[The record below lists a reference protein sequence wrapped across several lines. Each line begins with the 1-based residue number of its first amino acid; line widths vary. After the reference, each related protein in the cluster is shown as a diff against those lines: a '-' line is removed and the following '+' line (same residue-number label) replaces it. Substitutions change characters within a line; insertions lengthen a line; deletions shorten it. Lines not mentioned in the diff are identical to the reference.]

1 MALNPSEEEI
11 RLFVEM
17 APGISRNE
25 IIMRIKG
32 NNNNVEQALNEYYD
46 NPNTTKVKTEDS
58 SNYLFEAEC
67 FCSIYWIISHLISS
81 KRAAYRIQADDISQS
96 FNQYHTAQSRP
107 PSRLDNKFPV
117 SKTTYSPTDTTTG
130 NDLNSQ
136 ELDAD
141 LKKALA
147 LSAQEAGMIS
157 QDMDI
162 SSKSISNFGP
172 ATRELYDSNQWSIVP
187 LGKSASAEFNSNP
200 DPSDR
205 EREPGAPAFLKPSV
219 QNHDLGALITIYH
232 EIPMMRNNFL
242 NANDV
247 LENYGYDKLWWTGK
261 PVDSGRLHFDENV
274 FFNFNRELQR
284 LMAFLDSTERSYG
297 SVETLAN
304 TPELVASSRAL
315 DGSDKDCAFLD
326 AWRQLV
332 EEKYPEMIDQVFGS
346 GVASEETENDEKK
359 FAILELSLPNHSLY
373 ENLYDICDECLWP
386 NLQPLDIA
394 TSPYLSHIAEVIT
407 FKIEATNEE
416 KIIKFPEVWY
426 PDRYLKQSREATLD
440 MRKKKFDTLE
450 EIDKINKIEERLTI
464 VTSTNA
470 SCFTVKKMFEMSL
483 RHNEA
488 SLPDDRT
495 RISQEHEEAT
505 KNIDAV
511 PTNLDTELRNLVES
525 IDKKISDLN
534 RKKDILRADLREL
547 SNLYTQQS
555 SLPEAPKLTPYSLR
569 GLCTNR
575 NTMYVCQ
582 LINAPEDFSLSNE
595 PKLPINQWWRIQFSS
610 DNTPIVALEKTTIEH
625 VLIAASEESR
635 NPILVYASEKALSVP
650 KIPLPKPLQ
659 TFVQWDNRLFNTELQ
674 EERANQNTGSL
685 KTDSF
690 SKIGHQSALAS
701 SNPVKR
707 KFVYG
712 DSDDAGVESCRFE
725 GENSV
730 DSALNELSHQYFDSA
745 ISNLGNNIE
754 KGKEA
759 QNLIV
764 GIDPSLIEGCNS
776 SSENG
781 SLSSKK
787 ETVDKMDFVF
797 EKKEKEIYQR

>member
-1 MALNPSEEEI
+1 MALNPSEEQI

-17 APGISRNE
+17 APGISCNE

-32 NNNNVEQALNEYYD
+32 NNNDVEQALNEYYD
-46 NPNTTKVKTEDS
+46 NPNTTK
-58 SNYLFEAEC
+58 YLMDNFTSDIEQE
-67 FCSIYWIISHLISS
+67 SGSMNNQGIS
-81 KRAAYRIQADDISQS
+81 YRIHADDIPQS
-96 FNQYHTAQSRP
+96 FNQYNTAQSRP
-107 PSRLDNKFPV
+107 PSRIGNRFPV
-117 SKTTYSPTDTTTG
+117 SKTMYSPTETTTA
-130 NDLNSQ
+130 NDLNIQ
-136 ELDAD
+136 EQDAD

-157 QDMDI
+157 QDMDV

-187 LGKSASAEFNSNP
+187 LGKSSPAEFNSDP

-205 EREPGAPAFLKPSV
+205 EREPGAPAFLKPCA
-219 QNHDLGALITIYH
+219 QNHNLGALITIYH

-261 PVDSGRLHFDENV
+261 PIDSGRLHADENV
-274 FFNFNRELQR
+274 FLDFNRELQR
-284 LMAFLDSTERSYG
+284 IMAFLDYTERSYG
-297 SVETLAN
+297 SVETLASA
-304 TPELVASSRAL
+304 PELTASSRAL
-315 DGSDKDCAFLD
+315 DGSDKDCAFLE

-332 EEKYPEMIDQVFGS
+332 EEKYPEMVDQVFGS

-359 FAILELSLPNHSLY
+359 FAILELSLPNHSFY

-386 NLQPLDIA
+386 DLQPLDIA
-394 TSPYLSHIAEVIT
+394 ASPYLSHIAEVVT
-407 FKIEATNEE
+407 FKIKATNEQ
-416 KIIKFPEVWY
+416 KTIKFPEVWY
-426 PDRYLKQSREATLD
+426 PDRYLKQSRQATLD

-450 EIDKINKIEERLTI
+450 EIDKINKLEERLTI
-464 VTSTNA
+464 VTSINT
-470 SCFTVKKMFEMSL
+470 SFFTVKKMFEMSL

-488 SLPDDRT
+488 SLPDDGIQ
-495 RISQEHEEAT
+495 ISQEHEDMI
-505 KNIDAV
+505 KSNDV
-511 PTNLDTELRNLVES
+511 MPTNLNTELRNLVES
-525 IDKKISDLN
+525 IDKKIDDLN

-547 SNLYTQQS
+547 SNLYTHQS

-575 NTMYVCQ
+575 NTIYVCQ
-582 LINAPEDFSLSNE
+582 LINASEDLSLLHE
-595 PKLPINQWWRIQFSS
+595 PKLPINQWWRIQYST
-610 DNTPIVALEKTTIEH
+610 DNTPIVALNRTTIEQ

-674 EERANQNTGSL
+674 EERAKQNTGSL

-690 SKIGHQSALAS
+690 SRIRHQSPLAS
-701 SNPVKR
+701 GNPVKR

-712 DSDDAGVESCRFE
+712 DSDDTRVESGRFE
-725 GENSV
+725 GESSV
-730 DSALNELSHQYFDSA
+730 DSASPELSHQYFDGTTL
-745 ISNLGNNIE
+745 NLGGNVE
-754 KGKEA
+754 REQEA

-776 SSENG
+776 SIENE
-781 SLSSKK
+781 SLPSKR

-797 EKKEKEIYQR
+797 EKKEKEINQG